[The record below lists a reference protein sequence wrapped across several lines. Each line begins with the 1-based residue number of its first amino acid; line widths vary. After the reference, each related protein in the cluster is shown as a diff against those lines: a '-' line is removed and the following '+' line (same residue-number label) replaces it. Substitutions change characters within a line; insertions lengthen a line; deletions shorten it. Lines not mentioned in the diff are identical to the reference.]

1 MNYFYILQYTVKTF
15 FRLRCMRFCEFLTL
29 YDKYNTVQ
37 MGIAKLKLQSVYT
50 SDELT
55 NVLMFFDTLNMWIQL
70 DYKCIM

>member
-1 MNYFYILQYTVKTF
+1 
-15 FRLRCMRFCEFLTL
+15 MRFCLFLTL

-70 DYKCIM
+70 DYKRIK